1 MNRHLYGFPKGLP
14 LESLECPTIVA
25 SWGGGLLWRETP
37 SSRII
42 GDELFLCITHTLAGE
57 AATLRDAIDEGRH
70 GICMHVA
77 TDPVDLWSTHRKDV
91 YRMPELMEP
100 EGNKSYRSPP
110 FRPCRDVPGSCTV
123 CLTDY
128 ITTIEHAKVR
138 EIFKSETLKHKVSVI
153 SSTYKHIELAN

>member
-1 MNRHLYGFPKGLP
+1 MNRHLHGFPKGLA
-14 LESLECPTIVA
+14 LESLEYPTLVA
-25 SWGGGLLWRETP
+25 SWGGGPFWRETP

-42 GDELFLCITHTLAGE
+42 DDELFLCITHSLSGE
-57 AATLRDAIDEGRH
+57 ATTLRDAIDEGRH

-77 TDPVDLWSTHRKDV
+77 TDPVDLWSTRRHHV

-100 EGNKSYRSPP
+100 KYKTSQKSPP

-128 ITTIEHAKVR
+128 ITTIERARVR
-138 EIFKSETLKHKVSVI
+138 EITQSANSRYEVSVI
-153 SSTYKHIELAN
+153 VSLKLRACRIS